1 MDTQKNIRYSSNTS
15 DDLTSIA
22 IKQGTDKVNGHFYTY
37 HYETHFS
44 KFRNEKI
51 NLLEIGV
58 GGYDKPDKGGESLRM
73 WKEFFKKG
81 NIFGIDIYDKHLLE
95 EERIKIFKGS
105 QTDKV
110 FLKSVARQIGPLDIV
125 IDDGSHI
132 NSHVITSFNILFPFL
147 KIGGIYA
154 IEDVQTS
161 YWTDHGGDS
170 FNLKKNNTTMNFFK
184 NLTDGLNYEEFDNP
198 YYLPTDF
205 DKHIVSIHFY
215 HNLIFIYKGLNNEG
229 SLAARNDP
237 TRKKKNRW
245 KLKYIIRL
253 VLSKLLIRN

>member
-1 MDTQKNIRYSSNTS
+1 MLNNFKNTS
-15 DDLTSIA
+15 DDLTAIA
-22 IKQGTDKVNGHFYTY
+22 KKHGTDKVNGHFYTT

-44 KFRNEKI
+44 KFRDEKI

-58 GGYDKPDKGGESLRM
+58 GGYDKPDKGGASLRM
-73 WKEFFKKG
+73 WKEYFKQG

-105 QTDKV
+105 QTDRA
-110 FLKSVARQIGPLDIV
+110 FLMSVIDETGPLDII

-132 NSHVITSFNILFPFL
+132 NSHVITSFNILFPIL
-147 KIGGIYA
+147 KNDGIYA

-161 YWTDHGGDS
+161 YWPDHGGNS
-170 FNLKKNNTTMNFFK
+170 FNLKKQNTTMNFFK

-198 YYLPTDF
+198 YYTPTDF

-215 HNLIFIYKGLNNEG
+215 HNLIFLYKGLNNEG

-237 TRKKKNRW
+237 IRRRKNR
-245 KLKYIIRL
+245 KRLKYILRL
-253 VLSKLLIRN
+253 ILSKLLMRN